1 MSLKSLEKAIPA
13 LLEHQESVDFSLL
26 ARGGCLPRAELV
38 PAWPHMPGAVNGD
51 AELLQVPLGKCC
63 WLRICQAFLVGRLEV
78 KNKQVC
84 SMLNMPTSCHTNV
97 QHG

>member
-51 AELLQVPLGKCC
+51 AELLQVPLAAGSGSAKPSL
-63 WLRICQAFLVGRLEV
+63 WVDWR
-78 KNKQVC
+78 
-84 SMLNMPTSCHTNV
+84 
-97 QHG
+97 